1 MLSSAQRYL
10 AAVIAE
16 GRVET
21 LLKHGPVAHLFAGH
35 EERLWSYFDR
45 HVKTYGTLPDFALV
59 KADTGFDLAAQTQP
73 AAFYLDRARD
83 NHLHRS
89 LLALLAEVHHKHL
102 AGANANPREAPAWR
116 VAQLTALLTAR
127 WSASGL
133 QTVLY
138 APSLADAGREYGG
151 FVAEL
156 LRNHYLEVAI

>member
-35 EERLWSYFDR
+35 EERLWNYFDR

-102 AGANANPREAPAWR
+102 AGANANPREALSVLGNA
-116 VAQLTALLTAR
+116 VMALSVQNNL
-127 WSASGL
+127 
-133 QTVLY
+133 
-138 APSLADAGREYGG
+138 SLI
-151 FVAEL
+151 
-156 LRNHYLEVAI
+156 HI